1 MQKALATAPPRQHFG
16 FLFQAHLAYS
26 CCASQH
32 LGLWQRSAPF
42 LKARSTLVQMAPRAD
57 ADVVPMRTR
66 ARKSTAPKKPYFPP
80 LPCGK
85 ILVGILPTTRAVP
98 AAASLDRRTALRLR
112 LRVVSRGRVGRCAS
126 PRMDAPLARHSPSKA
141 VSLLTRP
148 PRCGDSQRACQAAF
162 AERPDC
168 SQLRA
173 CSMRLKCTFRLAD
186 RSRHARH
193 SRSRRSTRRHQS
205 TCLQDEHVGR
215 QCIGLSVFAA
225 LAMEQP
231 ALAITLS

>member
-1 MQKALATAPPRQHFG
+1 MLDSLSVQVNTKVSGYSTMVRMSGCAEGTGHGTSKAAFWVPLSGAPCEQ
-16 FLFQAHLAYS
+16 LL
-26 CCASQH
+26 CASQH

-85 ILVGILPTTRAVP
+85 ILVGILPTTRAVF

-126 PRMDAPLARHSPSKA
+126 PRMDASLARHSPSKA

-148 PRCGDSQRACQAAF
+148 PRCGDSQRACQQQPSPNDQIAL
-162 AERPDC
+162 
-168 SQLRA
+168 SYVRA
-173 CSMRLKCTFRLAD
+173 
-186 RSRHARH
+186 
-193 SRSRRSTRRHQS
+193 
-205 TCLQDEHVGR
+205 G
-215 QCIGLSVFAA
+215 
-225 LAMEQP
+225 
-231 ALAITLS
+231 